1 MIMKSYKIEIGNPKK
16 DGEFIIYG
24 FSAGIKDEKEH
35 FRRANVISCLRL
47 PLASENILRFKIKVP
62 DNQCIHFFLDDKE
75 VHKVE
80 IKELNCW
87 KNIEFKIKPERKKE
101 YYNLKIKCENFIYY
115 GRMEN
120 CFYLSEIEIKTDK
133 EIPHFRKITE
143 TKSKSL
149 SIVEKGGIYF
159 GDLHIHSSFSPCGR
173 DRNGTPE
180 ENLDYC
186 IDKGNFDFASITD
199 HAETLVSEK
208 TWTKLL
214 KIIER
219 YNKEGSFVTIPG
231 YEWTSDL
238 YGHRNVYLA
247 KCYEKI
253 FHCMDPISSS
263 PKKLWLSLKE
273 ENQKAITVPHHPSLA
288 HFPVCWDEHDEEY
301 QPLVEICSNW
311 GSSEFYD
318 SKSPAKIYNV
328 AGISV
333 QDALIKG
340 LKLGFAGGS
349 DGHDRP
355 PGTGGLTGVFAENL
369 TREEIFES
377 LKNRR
382 CYATTGAKI
391 KLYFIMNNLLTMGDE
406 IVVNPYQFESLYP
419 LIFYISVEGTAPIER
434 IDLLENNQVIFSYD
448 ENYRN
453 YNTWSSFLK
462 DKEFFRVE
470 KRMDEFVCLEIPV
483 FSPLRWY
490 QSFSPRNNLIFD
502 PRLPNHTK
510 FYYVRVKQKDGH
522 MAWSSP
528 IWITCKIEECE
539 RVKIPY

>member
-199 HAETLVSEK
+199 HAENLVSEK
-208 TWTKLL
+208 TWSKLL
-214 KIIER
+214 KII
-219 YNKEGSFVTIPG
+219 
-231 YEWTSDL
+231 
-238 YGHRNVYLA
+238 
-247 KCYEKI
+247 
-253 FHCMDPISSS
+253 
-263 PKKLWLSLKE
+263 
-273 ENQKAITVPHHPSLA
+273 
-288 HFPVCWDEHDEEY
+288 
-301 QPLVEICSNW
+301 
-311 GSSEFYD
+311 
-318 SKSPAKIYNV
+318 
-328 AGISV
+328 
-333 QDALIKG
+333 
-340 LKLGFAGGS
+340 
-349 DGHDRP
+349 
-355 PGTGGLTGVFAENL
+355 
-369 TREEIFES
+369 
-377 LKNRR
+377 
-382 CYATTGAKI
+382 
-391 KLYFIMNNLLTMGDE
+391 
-406 IVVNPYQFESLYP
+406 
-419 LIFYISVEGTAPIER
+419 
-434 IDLLENNQVIFSYD
+434 
-448 ENYRN
+448 
-453 YNTWSSFLK
+453 
-462 DKEFFRVE
+462 
-470 KRMDEFVCLEIPV
+470 
-483 FSPLRWY
+483 
-490 QSFSPRNNLIFD
+490 
-502 PRLPNHTK
+502 
-510 FYYVRVKQKDGH
+510 
-522 MAWSSP
+522 
-528 IWITCKIEECE
+528 
-539 RVKIPY
+539 